1 MMIQERIV
9 GLRKYMAQYG
19 LEQVLMGNP
28 INITTSPRWAPGG
41 ATGPPSSM

>member
-1 MMIQERIV
+1 MMIQERIA

-28 INITTSPRWAPGG
+28 ININYFTKMG
-41 ATGPPSSM
+41 ARRPARPPYL